1 MESSQHEPWREHVR
15 LLGIFHFIVAGFAAL
30 FSMFP
35 IVHLVMGIGM
45 VTGSFPGNGDDVPF
59 RAFGWFFVVFASL
72 IISCGLT
79 FAVLLAIAG
88 RRLLALRSHTFCTVM
103 AAIACLFMPFG
114 TVLGVFTLIV
124 LTKPEVK
131 AGFERGASSTH
142 LAG

>member
-1 MESSQHEPWREHVR
+1 MDSLPQPEPWREHVR

-35 IVHLVMGIGM
+35 VLHLVMGIGM
-45 VTGSFPGNGDDVPF
+45 VTGTFPGAGGDASF
-59 RAFGWFFVVFASL
+59 RTFGWFFVVFASL
-72 IISCGLT
+72 IILCGLT

-124 LTKPEVK
+124 LTKPEV
-131 AGFERGASSTH
+131 RGAFEQGAPSVH
-142 LAG
+142 PA